1 MLKDADAAMPV
12 VQNKINGCHVTLLF
26 VAEPAEDVADKIKA
40 ILSNAYE
47 ERVEKELMELAS
59 LKQQ

>member
-1 MLKDADAAMPV
+1 MLKDVAILV
-12 VQNKINGCHVTLLF
+12 VQSKINGCHVMVLF
-26 VAEPAEDVADKIKA
+26 VTEPAEDVSDKIKS